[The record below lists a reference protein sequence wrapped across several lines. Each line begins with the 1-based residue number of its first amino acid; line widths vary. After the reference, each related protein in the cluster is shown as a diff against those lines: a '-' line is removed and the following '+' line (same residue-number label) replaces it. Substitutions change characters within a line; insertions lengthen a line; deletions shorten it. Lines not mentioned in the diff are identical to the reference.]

1 MVTAEASVPLRR
13 SKQHNKNNFLIH
25 QLYLRQ
31 DLDECLLFIDST
43 LAETQETAEYA
54 IYIKALIHRQK
65 GQLSDS
71 LRLFQQA
78 VVISPNNLTYQKQVG
93 RTLQLLGSYEA
104 AIQVF
109 DGAIRQAP
117 KDWDLWHNQGLCYMA
132 AKDYDRAAKCLQ
144 QANGIEQHDA
154 TYVQL
159 GKVYAL
165 QSNYQAAIA
174 VYLEALKFSPD
185 NAEVL
190 TTIGLLYLRMGE
202 NLKAFDFLG
211 NSLSKD
217 PRSVKTILAA
227 ASVIQ
232 DHHDMDVAL
241 VKYRVA
247 AVQMPNSPQLW
258 NNIGMRRALNMAPDA
273 DYDDWFVHMQGPL
286 NG

>member
-1 MVTAEASVPLRR
+1 M
-13 SKQHNKNNFLIH
+13 
-25 QLYLRQ
+25 
-31 DLDECLLFIDST
+31 
-43 LAETQETAEYA
+43 
-54 IYIKALIHRQK
+54 
-65 GQLSDS
+65 
-71 LRLFQQA
+71 
-78 VVISPNNLTYQKQVG
+78 
-93 RTLQLLGSYEA
+93 
-104 AIQVF
+104 
-109 DGAIRQAP
+109 
-117 KDWDLWHNQGLCYMA
+117 
-132 AKDYDRAAKCLQ
+132 
-144 QANGIEQHDA
+144 
-154 TYVQL
+154 QL

-232 DHHDMDVAL
+232 ASCIASAAAFVAFMVEVSWENKPCKSVQDHHDMDVAL

-273 DYDDWFVHMQGPL
+273 DYDDWFVHMQVCAFLGSK
-286 NG
+286 NM